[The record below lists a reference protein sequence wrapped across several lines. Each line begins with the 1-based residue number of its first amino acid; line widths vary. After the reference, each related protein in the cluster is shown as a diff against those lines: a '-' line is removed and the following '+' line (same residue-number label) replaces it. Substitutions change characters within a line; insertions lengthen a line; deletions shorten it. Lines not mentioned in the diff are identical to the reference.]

1 MKITVAVDYGIRA
14 LQYLARQKP
23 GKVCLISE
31 ISREQDI
38 PEKFLAKI
46 MQSLSKGN
54 LVKSYRGVKGGFALS
69 RPPEEVTLRDA
80 VECLEG
86 PVNIIS
92 CLGQPEKCVRS
103 TACLVRPVWREAQ
116 EQMLKALEK
125 TDLKSISENS
135 TYKLSGNS

>member
-38 PEKFLAKI
+38 PVKFLAKI

-54 LVKSYRGVKGGFALS
+54 LVKSYRGVKGGFTLS

-86 PVNIIS
+86 PVSIIG
-92 CLGQPEKCVRS
+92 CLSQPGKCVRS
-103 TACLVRPVWREAQ
+103 ATCLVRPAWQDAQ
-116 EQMLKALEK
+116 DQMLNALEK
-125 TDLKSISENS
+125 TDLKSISEDS
-135 TYKLSGNS
+135 TYKISGNS